1 MLRRVGKKIVLGI
14 PLGLGKP
21 AQFVNALYR
30 RAESDRSIELEIL
43 TALTL
48 EVPVGGSLLER
59 RFLAPFC
66 ARLYEGYEDLA
77 YAAALRRGG
86 LPSNIKV
93 SEFYFHPGAYMK
105 TPYAQQHYLCANYSQ
120 VVRALRDR
128 RINVVAQLVAKRG
141 SQDDTRYSLGS
152 NADLTLD
159 LLAATSP
166 DERPHMIAQVNRAMP
181 FMPHDA
187 ETATDFWD
195 LVLDHPRY
203 EQALFAV
210 PNEPVALSHYA
221 IAVHVAS
228 LVRDGGTLQI
238 GIGSLADAV
247 VGMIRLRQ
255 EDNACYRSLVECL
268 IDGHREGLRAAL
280 PVELTPFE
288 DGLYGC
294 SEMLVE
300 GFLHL
305 AGAGV
310 LKRRVAPRRN
320 PKGPPEI
327 FLHSAF
333 FLGSQAFYRALR
345 ELPEDLL
352 HGIEMTGVN
361 FVNTLDGDGELKK
374 QQRALARFVNSAM
387 MVTLNGAIISDGTED
402 GRVVSG
408 VGGQHD
414 FVAMAHSLPGARSI
428 IVLPSTRT
436 RAGRTQSNVVF
447 SYGHTTVPR
456 HLRDIVVTEY
466 GAADLRGKTDA
477 EVIAAMLSI
486 TDSRFQEDLLRTAR
500 DSGKIEA
507 GYRIPDAFRRNTPA
521 TLSARLQSARAAN
534 AMPHYPLGTDFEDD
548 EARLAIALKYLK
560 ENAGSPLG
568 IARLVLM
575 RPYGLAAGTVE
586 PLLKRMRLDRAQSL
600 RERFLRR
607 LFTAAIANTEDGRPL
622 RGSPRT

>member
-1 MLRRVGKKIVLGI
+1 MLGI

-30 RAESDRSIELEIL
+30 RAESDPSIELEIL

-48 EVPVGGSLLER
+48 EVPTGASLLER
-59 RFLAPFC
+59 RFLEPFC
-66 ARLYEGYEDLA
+66 ARVYEGYEGLA
-77 YAAALRRGG
+77 YAAALRQGG
-86 LPSNIKV
+86 LPPNIRV

-128 RINVVAQLVAKRG
+128 RINVVAQLVARRG

-159 LLAATSP
+159 LLAATAP
-166 DERPHMIAQVNRAMP
+166 DERPLMVAQVSRAMP

-187 ETATDFWD
+187 ETGTDFWD
-195 LVLDHPRY
+195 FVIDHPRC

-210 PNEPVALSHYA
+210 PNEPVDLSHYA

-255 EDNACYRSLVECL
+255 GDNLCYRELVACL
-268 IDGHREGLRAAL
+268 IDGHREDLRSAL
-280 PVELTPFE
+280 PVELAPFE

-305 AGAGV
+305 AEAGV
-310 LKRRVAPRRN
+310 LKRRVAPRRD
-320 PKGPPEI
+320 PEGSPEI

-333 FLGSQAFYRALR
+333 FLGSRAFYHALR
-345 ELPEDLL
+345 ELPEDVLR
-352 HGIEMTGVN
+352 GIEMTGVN
-361 FVNTLDGDGELKK
+361 FVNTLDGNGEFKK

-387 MVTLNGAIISDGTED
+387 MVTLNGAIVSDGTED

-408 VGGQHD
+408 VGGQND

-486 TDSRFQEDLLRTAR
+486 SDSRFQEGLLRTAR
-500 DSGKIEA
+500 DCGKIEA
-507 GYRIPDAFRRNTPA
+507 GYRIPDAFCSNTPA
-521 TLSARLQSARAAN
+521 ALAARLQSAAAAN
-534 AMPHYPLGTDFEDD
+534 AMPCYPIGTDFEDD

-560 ENAGSPLG
+560 ENVGSPLG
-568 IARLVLM
+568 IARLILK
-575 RPYGLAAGTVE
+575 RTDALAGSTVE

-600 RERFLRR
+600 SDRFYRR
-607 LFTAAIANTEDGRPL
+607 LLTAAIASTEDGRPL
-622 RGSPRT
+622 SRSREI

>member
-1 MLRRVGKKIVLGI
+1 VLRRVGKKIVLGI

-30 RAESDRSIELEIL
+30 RAESDRSIDLEIL

-48 EVPVGGSLLER
+48 EVPAGGSLLER
-59 RFLAPFC
+59 RFLTPFC
-66 ARLYEGYEDLA
+66 ARLYTGYEGLA
-77 YAAALRRGG
+77 YAAALRRGA

-93 SEFYFHPGAYMK
+93 SEFYFHPGAYMT

-128 RINVVAQLVAKRG
+128 RINVVAQLVAADG
-141 SQDDTRYSLGS
+141 PHDAPRYSLGS

-166 DERPHMIAQVNRAMP
+166 DERPIMVAQVCRAMP

-255 EDNACYRSLVECL
+255 EDNPRYRSLVECL
-268 IDGHREGLRAAL
+268 IDGHREDLRSAL
-280 PVELTPFE
+280 PVELNPFE
-288 DGLYGC
+288 EGLYGC

-305 AGAGV
+305 ARAGV
-310 LKRRVAPRRN
+310 LKRRVAPRRE
-320 PKGPPEI
+320 PEGSPEI

-333 FLGSQAFYRALR
+333 FLGSQAFYRTLR
-345 ELPEDLL
+345 ELPDDLRQ
-352 HGIEMTGVN
+352 GIEMTGVS

-374 QQRALARFVNSAM
+374 KQRALARFVNSAM

-436 RAGRTQSNVVF
+436 RAGRMQSNVVF

-466 GAADLRGKTDA
+466 GAADLRGKTDS
-477 EVIAAMLSI
+477 EVIAAMLCIS
-486 TDSRFQEDLLRTAR
+486 DSRFQEGLLRTAR
-500 DSGKIEA
+500 DCGKIEA
-507 GYRIPDAFRRNTPA
+507 GYRIPDAFRRNRPEA
-521 TLSARLQSARAAN
+521 LAARLRSTAAAN
-534 AMPHYPLGTDFEDD
+534 AMPHYPIGTDFGDD

-560 ENAGSPLG
+560 ENVGSPRS
-568 IARLVLM
+568 IARLILK
-575 RPYGLAAGTVE
+575 RTDALAGSTVE
-586 PLLKRMRLDRAQSL
+586 PLLKRMRLDRARSL
-600 RERFLRR
+600 SDRFYRR
-607 LFTAAIANTEDGRPL
+607 LLAAAIASTEDGRPL
-622 RGSPRT
+622 RRSREI